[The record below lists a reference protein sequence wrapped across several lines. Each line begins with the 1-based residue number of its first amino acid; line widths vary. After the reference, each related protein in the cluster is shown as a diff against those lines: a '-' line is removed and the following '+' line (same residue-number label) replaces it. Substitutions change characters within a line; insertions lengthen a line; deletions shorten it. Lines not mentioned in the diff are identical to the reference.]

1 MGQNCP
7 GLPTASQVFAP
18 AEMGAH
24 DRGYKVTGTYQVPTV
39 RHHGE
44 VDSRQTRQNA
54 RNLWDSAQNCVW
66 RMGNICLYSW
76 RTVAVCIHI

>member
-7 GLPTASQVFAP
+7 GLPTVRQVFAP

-44 VDSRQTRQNA
+44 VDSRQARQNA
-54 RNLWDSAQNCVW
+54 LNLWDSAQNVSHT
-66 RMGNICLYSW
+66 MGLLCPSRLYVS
-76 RTVAVCIHI
+76 V